1 MFQTSFLYILPE
13 KLKNYGFLI
22 FSGGIER
29 EHWPEMDY
37 IWERFK
43 IEDLKLH
50 KKCQTQAPRSV
61 LKRGP

>member
-29 EHWPEMDY
+29 EHWPEMGY
-37 IWERFK
+37 I
-43 IEDLKLH
+43 
-50 KKCQTQAPRSV
+50 
-61 LKRGP
+61 